1 MTRDLTNEE
10 STLVARK
17 QICED
22 LAASEQQQA
31 AAAENLVANH
41 NATRAA
47 NQRLGEAERRA
58 RIAEDEQRKAT
69 HELRRREAEAKATA
83 AAAAAAQ
90 EALDHAIQFH
100 QQRTSERDSA
110 VAHAHE
116 CATDSRNCE
125 LSLTQA
131 QAAEHTAASIYATVH
146 GEATTTQIGYGG
158 IGSTRAY
165 SALRYPAHPHAL
177 GYTAGPRRGEVAVQV
192 GADGLARVAL

>member
-1 MTRDLTNEE
+1 MHSPYHAPVRNAYGSDLMTRDLTNEE

-125 LSLTQA
+125 LSLT
-131 QAAEHTAASIYATVH
+131 H

-165 SALRYPAHPHAL
+165 SALRDPAHPHAL
-177 GYTAGPRRGEVAVQV
+177 G
-192 GADGLARVAL
+192 